1 MTVTATRFGWFDTAL
16 SPITDPA
23 IGAFHDELAAEPGLV
38 EAERVL
44 LVEALSVVFSNTIGR
59 LTSRVL
65 LLELNAARM
74 TGLLRARDSAARW
87 HEFIEGCADPV
98 WWDRIGE
105 HYPTL
110 LLRLRTVA
118 GNRVTAAL
126 AMVRRLLADRHLLP
140 AGELTEL
147 TIGSGDS
154 HGGGHTVNIL
164 RLGDTNIVYKPR
176 SLAVDAVLAEFLAK
190 VGETFPVLGARVPA
204 VHDRGDYGWAEFV
217 PHRHCDGDAELRRFY
232 AGAGHWLALMR
243 LFGGS
248 DLHGENVIACGPY
261 PYMIDC
267 ETLMAPLV
275 PQRPTGFGVANDRA
289 GELIV
294 SSVLRIGLL
303 PTRGMALGWRGV
315 DMSAVGGLPDEQ
327 PVKPMPIIVDAGL
340 DTARL
345 GYQPMLIEQP
355 TSNHPSPRPQL
366 HQHWEAVLGGFTE
379 LTAHLRE
386 LDAAGWLEPALDAFR
401 DCRLRVVARD
411 TETYA
416 EHMRMLWHPTSL
428 HRETEAVE
436 RATTLLRTRGGD
448 SPNASGDP
456 AVALAEVQDM
466 LVGDIPIYVTTPR
479 VGQRTAPGGH
489 LSGAREDLVSTALA
503 RWRTIN
509 LDLEDAVIRAS
520 LVGAYLN
527 DGWLPDSAPLEPAP
541 MVTDGLDA
549 RRRTMAAG
557 LVRRLLDAA
566 VRGEDG
572 TATWIAPVLD
582 ATGWQV
588 QTSSTEVY
596 NGLHGLAVSLAGYR
610 AEVRA
615 GRAEPVPG
623 ADELLDAVVRS
634 MALGEDVQE
643 RERGGDVP
651 RRPPP
656 PGGFVGI
663 GAQLWAWLVLDRL
676 GAGGPD
682 ATARAVALGELMPAA
697 VDADD
702 LLDVLGGMAGA
713 VVPLLHLAEHT
724 GDDRWV
730 EESSRIGDRL
740 AAAAVRDGDTAR
752 WPMPRWPQGIGGF
765 SHGSTG
771 VGWALAR
778 LSLVT
783 GAHADL
789 AAAAFAHEQTL
800 FDPARGS
807 WLDARES
814 EPLTGQAWCHGAG
827 GIGVVAADL
836 LRRTGDERLLDV
848 LRRAAAAV
856 WTKGL
861 GFNHTL
867 CHGDLGCWEVL
878 AAALEFGVAPPEVDR
893 ERLAARVVGSLERHG
908 PVCGLAN
915 DAFTPG
921 LLPGVGGMPYQL
933 LRMNPACRLPSVLVL
948 DLPARP

>member
-1 MTVTATRFGWFDTAL
+1 MTATATRFGWFDTAL
-16 SPITDPA
+16 SPIVDPA
-23 IGAFHDELAAEPGLV
+23 IGTFHDELAAEPGLA
-38 EAERVL
+38 EAERDL
-44 LVEALSVVFSNTIGR
+44 LAEALSVVFSNTIGR

-74 TGLLRARDSAARW
+74 TGLLQARDSAARW
-87 HEFIEGCADPV
+87 HEFVEGCADPA

-110 LLRLRTVA
+110 LPRLRTVA
-118 GNRVTAAL
+118 GSRVCAAL
-126 AMVRRLLADRHLLP
+126 TMVRRLLADRHLLP
-140 AGELTEL
+140 AGELTEV

-164 RLGDTNIVYKPR
+164 RLGDTNVVYKPR
-176 SLAVDAVLAEFLAK
+176 SLAVDATLAAFLAR
-190 VGETFPVLGARVPA
+190 VGETFPELGARVPA
-204 VHDRGDYGWAEFV
+204 VHDRGGYGWAEFV
-217 PHRHCDGDAELRRFY
+217 PHRHCEGADELRRFY
-232 AGAGHWLALMR
+232 IGTGHWLALMR
-243 LFGGS
+243 LFGGT

-267 ETLMAPLV
+267 ETLMAPAV
-275 PQRPTGFGVANDRA
+275 PQPPTGFGLANDRA

-315 DMSAVGGLPDEQ
+315 DMSAVGGLPGEQ
-327 PVKPMPIIVDAGL
+327 PTKPMPIIIDAGL

-345 GYQPMLIEQP
+345 GYRPMLVEQP
-355 TSNHPSPRPQL
+355 TTNHPGPQPRL
-366 HQHWEAVLGGFTE
+366 HEHWGAVLGGFTE
-379 LTAHLRE
+379 LTAQLRE
-386 LDAAGWLEPALDAFR
+386 LDGAGRLEPALDAFR
-401 DCRLRVVARD
+401 DCRIRVVARD

-416 EHMRMLWHPTSL
+416 EHLRMLWHPASL
-428 HRETEAVE
+428 HNEAVAVE
-436 RATTLLRTRGGD
+436 RAAALLRTRGGD

-456 AVALAEVQDM
+456 AVALAEVQDL
-466 LVGDIPIYVTTPR
+466 LVGDIPIYTTTPR

-489 LSGAREDLVSTALA
+489 LSGARENLVSTALA
-503 RWRTIN
+503 RWRTID
-509 LDLEDAVIRAS
+509 LDLEDAIIRAS

-527 DGWLPDSAPLEPAP
+527 DGWLPNSAPLQRAP
-541 MVTDGLDA
+541 VVTRGLDA
-549 RRRTMAAG
+549 RRRAVAAA
-557 LVRRLLDAA
+557 LLRRLVHEAF
-566 VRGEDG
+566 RGEDG

-582 ATGWQV
+582 PTGWQV
-588 QTSSTEVY
+588 QTSSTEIY
-596 NGLHGLAVSLAGYR
+596 GGLHGLAVTLAGYR
-610 AEVRA
+610 AEVAA
-615 GRAEPVPG
+615 GRADAVPDAG
-623 ADELLDAVVRS
+623 DLLDAVVRS
-634 MALGEDVQE
+634 MGLAEDAQE
-643 RERGGDVP
+643 RDRGGDVP

-656 PGGFVGI
+656 PGGFIGI

-676 GAGGPD
+676 AVGGHD
-682 ATARAVALGELMPAA
+682 ATARAIALGELMPAA
-697 VDADD
+697 IDADD
-702 LLDVLGGMAGA
+702 LLDVLGGIAGA

-730 EESSRIGDRL
+730 ELAARAGDRL
-740 AAAAVRDGDTAR
+740 AAAAVCDGDTAR
-752 WPMPRWPQGIGGF
+752 WPTRRWPQGIGGF

-771 VGWALAR
+771 IGWALAR

-783 GAHADL
+783 GEHAEL
-789 AAAAFAHEQTL
+789 AAAAFAHEETL
-800 FDPARGS
+800 FDPERGS
-807 WLDARES
+807 WLDARET

-827 GIGVVAADL
+827 GVGVVAADL
-836 LRRTGDERLLDV
+836 LRRTGDERHLDV
-848 LRRAAAAV
+848 LRRAVAAV

-893 ERLAARVVGSLERHG
+893 ERLAAQIVGSIERHG

-933 LRMNPACRLPSVLVL
+933 LRMDPACRLPSVLVL